1 MIMSEQNTSVP
12 YERLGEKLR
21 RLREQHRES
30 MAEVSGA
37 VEIDE
42 SQLERIEAGQDR
54 PAEDILLLLI
64 SHFGIEDDH
73 AAELWK
79 LAGYEG
85 RNDELDHDHA
95 GSVDVDAKQRAQIMM
110 VMLDPR
116 VIYSDSLEVIAN
128 KQGIVMNFSQAAG
141 MDTSPLTVA
150 RVGMSYDQAKE
161 VMGILHQV
169 LYNRDNPGQSRRL
182 SDGKKSQ

>member
-1 MIMSEQNTSVP
+1 MSEQNMSIP
-12 YERLGEKLR
+12 YEKLGAMLR
-21 RLREQHRES
+21 RFREQHRES

-37 VEIDE
+37 VEIE
-42 SQLERIEAGQDR
+42 ETQLARIESGQDR

-73 AAELWK
+73 AAELWQ

-85 RNDELDHDHA
+85 RTEDQDRHPDEN
-95 GSVDVDAKQRAQIMM
+95 DAKQRAQLMM

-116 VIYSDSLEVIAN
+116 VMYSDSLEVIAN
-128 KQGIVMNFSQAAG
+128 KQGVVLNFSQTAG
-141 MDTSPLTVA
+141 LNTSPLTVA
-150 RVGMSYDQAKE
+150 RIGMSYDQAKE

-169 LYNRDNPGQSRRL
+169 LYNRDNPGLSRRL
-182 SDGKKSQ
+182 GDGKNTK

>member
-1 MIMSEQNTSVP
+1 MSEQNTSVP
-12 YERLGEKLR
+12 YERLGTRLR

-37 VEIDE
+37 VEIE
-42 SQLERIEAGQDR
+42 EKQLARIESGQDR

-73 AAELWK
+73 AAELWQ
-79 LAGYEG
+79 LAGYEN
-85 RNDELDHDHA
+85 RNDESDRSPDE
-95 GSVDVDAKQRAQIMM
+95 VDAKQRAQIMM

-128 KQGIVMNFSQAAG
+128 KQGVVLNFSQAAG
-141 MDTSPLTVA
+141 PETSPLTVA
-150 RVGMSYDQAKE
+150 RIGMSYDQVKE
-161 VMGILHQV
+161 VMGILHHV
-169 LYNRDNPGQSRRL
+169 ISNRDNPGHSRRL
-182 SDGKKSQ
+182 GDGKPPR

>member
-1 MIMSEQNTSVP
+1 MMMSEQNTSVP
-12 YERLGEKLR
+12 YEKLGAKLR

-42 SQLERIEAGQDR
+42 SQLERIESGHDR

-64 SHFGIEDDH
+64 SHYGIEDDH

-85 RNDELDHDHA
+85 RNDDFEHDHTPEP
-95 GSVDVDAKQRAQIMM
+95 SDAKQRTQVMM
-110 VMLDPR
+110 IMLDPR
-116 VIYSDSLEVIAN
+116 VIYSDSVEVIAN
-128 KQGIVMNFSQAAG
+128 NQGVVMNFSQIAG
-141 MDTSPLTVA
+141 MDNGPLTVA
-150 RVGMSYDQAKE
+150 RVGMSYDHAKE
-161 VMGILHQV
+161 VMGILHRV
-169 LYNRDNPGQSRRL
+169 LYDRDNPGQARRL
-182 SDGKKSQ
+182 NDGKNTK